1 MPVAELA
8 KTFRQDFKARLDDL
22 EAMREFTGT
31 SVQEFGL
38 DSVAAEQMKLC
49 VDEAATNIVE
59 YGYAGDEG
67 ILSIEV
73 FREGDEVVVKIM
85 DDAAP
90 FDPDSVGD
98 PDLSRPL
105 HERAIGGMGVHLMRT
120 LTDGLSHS
128 FRPDGGN
135 ELVMRK
141 RVLR

>member
-1 MPVAELA
+1 MTDLV
-8 KTFRQDFKARLDDL
+8 KTLRQDFRARLDDL
-22 EAMREFTGT
+22 EAMREFTRT
-31 SVQEFGL
+31 SVQELGL
-38 DSVAAEQMKLC
+38 GSVAVEQMKLC

-67 ILSIEV
+67 SLSIEV
-73 FREGDEVVVKIM
+73 FREGDEVVVKIT

-90 FDPDSVGD
+90 FDPDSIGS
-98 PDLSRPL
+98 PDLSQPL

-128 FRPDGGN
+128 LRPNGGN

-141 RVLR
+141 RILP